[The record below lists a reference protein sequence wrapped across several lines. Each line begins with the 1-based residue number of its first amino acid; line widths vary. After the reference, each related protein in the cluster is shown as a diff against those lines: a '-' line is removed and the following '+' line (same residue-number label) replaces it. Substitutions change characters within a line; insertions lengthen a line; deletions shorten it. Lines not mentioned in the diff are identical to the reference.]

1 MFGVEK
7 IFEREKNIDNL
18 TKAITAYLVKLCNS
32 NLTKQENTNAT
43 GMFHIVN
50 DMERIGDHAEN
61 IIEMTQ
67 QMIADDL
74 ELSKKGY

>member
-1 MFGVEK
+1 
-7 IFEREKNIDNL
+7 
-18 TKAITAYLVKLCNS
+18 
-32 NLTKQENTNAT
+32 
-43 GMFHIVN
+43 MFHIVN

-74 ELSKKGY
+74 ELKRVLMTSRRWRKNH

>member
-1 MFGVEK
+1 
-7 IFEREKNIDNL
+7 
-18 TKAITAYLVKLCNS
+18 
-32 NLTKQENTNAT
+32 
-43 GMFHIVN
+43 MFHIVN

-74 ELSKKGY
+74 ELSKRVLMTSRRWRKNH